1 MGDLLDSRSL
11 TEQDGFLMDDVPGRI
26 SRPKSMY
33 EGSNLR
39 LVNNTNQVSGTLG
52 LTYQYSFVFNRCCNI
67 LRHISSLFA

>member
-11 TEQDGFLMDDVPGRI
+11 SEHGDFYMDDVPGRM

-39 LVNNTNQVSGTLG
+39 LVNSANQVCIPSLAEC
-52 LTYQYSFVFNRCCNI
+52 VFF
-67 LRHISSLFA
+67 LY